1 MDVGGHGGTVV
12 VVGTLDTKG
21 RETAFVAERVR
32 AAGATPLVVDVGVL
46 EPPTGEERVACDVSA
61 AEVARAAGRELE
73 ELRTGGETAGARAA
87 ALDVMAQ
94 GLTEVLRGLLAEG
107 RLDAVLGLGGSSG
120 TNVATAAMRALPVG
134 VPKLMV
140 STMASGDVQPY
151 IGTRDI
157 CLMYSVTDIAGLNR
171 ISRLVLENAAHAA
184 AGMALHRG
192 GATAGEQP
200 PLVAITMFG
209 ITTQCVLRV
218 QQALEQRGFETA
230 VFHATGAG
238 GRCMEELVDDG
249 LVQGVVDLTTSELT
263 DELCGG
269 VLSAGPHRLE
279 AAGRRGIPQ
288 VVVPGALEVINWG
301 PKDTVPEAHRV
312 PERRLHVHNP
322 TVTITRTN
330 VEESRELGRILAE
343 KVSRA
348 TGPAIV
354 LLPLRGL
361 SAVGAPGQPYE
372 DREADEA
379 LFEAIRSG
387 LRPDIPLR
395 EVDAAINDPEFS
407 DAVVSAFDEV
417 WAGR

>member
-1 MDVGGHGGTVV
+1 MDEGRRTATVV
-12 VVGTLDTKG
+12 VVGTVDTKG
-21 RETAFVAERVR
+21 REVAFVADSVR
-32 AAGATPLVVDVGVL
+32 AACATPLVVDVGVL
-46 EPPTGEERVACDVSA
+46 EPPTGEERVACDVPA
-61 AEVARAAGRELE
+61 AEVARAGGRELE

-87 ALDVMAQ
+87 ALDVMAT
-94 GLTEVLRGLLAEG
+94 GLTEILRGLLAEG
-107 RLDAVLGLGGSSG
+107 RCDAVLGLGGSSG

-134 VPKLMV
+134 VPKVMV
-140 STMASGDVQPY
+140 STMASGDVSPY
-151 IGTRDI
+151 IGTKDI

-184 AGMALHRG
+184 AGMALYRG

-209 ITTQCVLRV
+209 VTTPCVLRV
-218 QQALEQRGFETA
+218 QQALEERGFETA

-238 GRCMEELVDDG
+238 GRCMEELVEDG

-269 VLSAGPHRLE
+269 ILTAGPDRLE

-288 VVVPGALEVINWG
+288 VVVPGALEIINWG

-330 VEESRELGRILAE
+330 LEESRELGRVLAE

-354 LLPLRGL
+354 LLPLKGL
-361 SAVGAPGQPYE
+361 SAVDAPGQPYE
-372 DREADEA
+372 DPEADAA
-379 LFEAIRSG
+379 LFDAIRSG

-395 EVDAAINDPEFS
+395 EVGAAINDPEFAA
-407 DAVVSAFDEV
+407 AVVAAFDEA
-417 WAGR
+417 WASR